1 MRIHV
6 NALIWAV
13 VFGGLSGIVREL
25 EELKQDSQLR
35 PVGEDRT
42 LALIRAPRV

>member
-1 MRIHV
+1 MRNQV
-6 NALIWAV
+6 NAFIWAV

-25 EELKQDSQLR
+25 EELKQSQLR
-35 PVGEDRT
+35 SVGEDRT

>member
-1 MRIHV
+1 MRNQV

-25 EELKQDSQLR
+25 EELKQGQLR